1 MKSGFFTSSLV
12 ALSFVAFPAFA
23 KGNSNNLSVK
33 KNTSV
38 QVQAE
43 VAFDAAA
50 EIAIVKI
57 VNEERAAVGLPPL
70 SIDPRLREA
79 AREHSRDMGEI
90 GFFDHTSPVKGKAK
104 FTDRI
109 KGQGLAKFGT
119 AGENI
124 AMIGG
129 NKNRAEQFMN
139 MWMNSS
145 GHRAN
150 ILGEDY
156 NYIGV
161 GVYVTANGEVYATQE
176 FSSLGDTKASPKNPI
191 SLPEIEIEAPQM
203 TGPQVAPPQSAPE
216 DIFGGTD
223 EEEIFD
229 NGPQMAP
236 QPAPQP
242 KESTQAKKD
251 KIKGILN
258 SRSGDAEAV
267 YPEYAPSNGSYDD
280 VAARK
285 AKILSILEERSD
297 YDNSQEGVV
306 IIVVPSRQ
314 PTYQQPTYQQPQY
327 NYNRS
332 YYTPKQKNGC
342 N

>member
-1 MKSGFFTSSLV
+1 MKSVFTSSLI
-12 ALSFVAFPAFA
+12 ALSFVALPAFG

-38 QVQAE
+38 QVQSE

-50 EIAIVKI
+50 ELAIVKL
-57 VNEERAAVGLPPL
+57 VNEERAAVGLGPVAV
-70 SIDPRLREA
+70 DPRLREA
-79 AREHSRDMGEI
+79 AREHSKDMGDL
-90 GFFDHTSPVKGKAK
+90 GFFDHNSPIKGKVK

-124 AMIGG
+124 AMISGG
-129 NKNRAEQFMN
+129 QNRAQQFMN
-139 MWMNSS
+139 MWMNSP

-161 GVYVTANGEVYATQE
+161 GIYVTANGEVYATQE
-176 FSSLGDTKASPKNPI
+176 FSSLGDTKASPKKPI
-191 SLPEIEIEAPQM
+191 SLPEVEIEAPQM

-216 DIFGGTD
+216 DIFGGTE

-229 NGPQMAP
+229 SGPQVAP
-236 QPAPQP
+236 SKQD
-242 KESTQAKKD
+242 EIQAKKD
-251 KIKGILN
+251 KIKGILD
-258 SRSGDAEAV
+258 SRSYGSPDEVA
-267 YPEYAPSNGSYDD
+267 PEYTPSNNGSYDD

-285 AKILSILEERSD
+285 AKILSILEERSGD
-297 YDNSQEGVV
+297 SNSQEGVV
-306 IIVVPSRQ
+306 IIVVLSRQ
-314 PTYQQPTYQQPQY
+314 PTYQ
-327 NYNRS
+327 
-332 YYTPKQKNGC
+332 
-342 N
+342 